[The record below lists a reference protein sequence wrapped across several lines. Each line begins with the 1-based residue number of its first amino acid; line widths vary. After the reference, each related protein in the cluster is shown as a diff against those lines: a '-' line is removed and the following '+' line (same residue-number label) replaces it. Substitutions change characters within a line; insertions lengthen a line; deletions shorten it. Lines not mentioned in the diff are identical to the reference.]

1 MGLDDLPQPFTR
13 AEATSAGVSGR
24 RLDLA
29 LGRGDLVRIAPGVY
43 ALAAGWTA
51 ATPWERH
58 RALAIAARR
67 VTPDA
72 ILSHTSAG
80 ALLGLPMPPR
90 PPPRATMTVLDD
102 VRTSSSDNWR
112 DFHRGATP
120 PSHVVIRRGMPELV
134 PARTVLDAVRVLRP
148 RDGLALLDGALRRGL
163 VRPGDL
169 RAMRIHQRRW
179 PGVTR
184 FDALLSLADSRR
196 ESWLESASTWTMAS
210 WAVPLPTPQ
219 VLVLD
224 ASERFVARVDG
235 LWAAHGVVGE
245 ADGATKYALGA
256 SGTLDARAVARNA
269 AAQLSREDRLR
280 DLGLGVVRWGTTD
293 LDEPLVLRDRVLR
306 ALDRGDPARVTARL
320 RCSCCQRPLTD
331 CPEPT
336 RLRPNGVGG
345 GQ

>member
-1 MGLDDLPQPFTR
+1 MSPNDLPQPFTR
-13 AEATSAGVSGR
+13 TEAMAVGVSER
-24 RLDLA
+24 RLGLA

-43 ALAAGWTA
+43 ARAANWTDA
-51 ATPWERH
+51 APWERH
-58 RALAIAARR
+58 RALAVTARR

-80 ALLGLPMPPR
+80 ALLSLPMPPR

-120 PSHVVIRRGMPELV
+120 PAQIVIREGLPELV
-134 PARTVLDAVRVLRP
+134 AARTVMDSLRILRA

-163 VRPGDL
+163 VRPREL
-169 RAMRIHQRRW
+169 RAMRAHQRQW

-184 FDALLSLADSRR
+184 FDTLVPLADCRR

-210 WAVPLPTPQ
+210 WAFPLPTPQ
-219 VLVLD
+219 VVVLD
-224 ASERFVARVDG
+224 PEERFVARVDA
-235 LWAAHGVVGE
+235 LWAARGVVGE
-245 ADGATKYALGA
+245 ADGTTKYVRGA
-256 SGTLDARAVARNA
+256 SGALDPEAVARNA
-269 AAQLSREDRLR
+269 AAQLWREDRLR

-293 LDEPLVLRDRVLR
+293 LDEPLVLRERVVR
-306 ALDRGDPARVTARL
+306 ALDRGDPARVVARF
-320 RCSCCQRPLTD
+320 RCSCCRRPLTD

-336 RLRPNGVGG
+336 RMTPTGVGG